1 MSRRLTAG
9 TVLEVVVVLFLVA
22 MVVGQVLGQPVLLG
36 YVTTGSMQPTLE
48 PGDGFVAV
56 PSAVAGDIEAGD
68 VVTFRAEAIQGGGLT
83 THRVVRETERGFVTR
98 GDNNPFTDQ
107 DGGEP
112 PVRRADI
119 VAVAWQPG
127 GSVLA
132 IPDLGTVVSAIQD
145 TLETVQRWLA
155 GLAGTR
161 SLLGTQGLA
170 YLVLGLSLA
179 AYVADLL
186 LTDDRRERTRDP
198 SRESGMDTRLVMLAF
213 AGALVIAATATMVA
227 PSGPQEFAVVS
238 AEADDPGLGVIE
250 SGTNEST
257 RYLLGNG
264 GLVPVVTYFESGA
277 GGAEVAPRSVVV
289 PGRSTANATLTL
301 SAPPET
307 GYYRLYVVE
316 HRYLYVLPEPTI
328 RSLYEV
334 HPWLP
339 IVAIDAVVG
348 LPFYVIGVAL
358 GGRGRLRSRSP
369 ERPSGFARAWSRLL
383 GPDD

>member
-1 MSRRLTAG
+1 MDRRLSAG
-9 TVLEVVVVLFLVA
+9 TVLEAVVVLFLVA

-56 PSAVAGDIEAGD
+56 PAALAGDIETGD
-68 VVTFRAEAIQGGGLT
+68 VVTFRAEQIQGGGLT

-112 PVRRADI
+112 PVRRTDI

-127 GSVLA
+127 GTVLA
-132 IPDLGTVVSAIQD
+132 VPGVGTAVSVVQG
-145 TLETVQRWLA
+145 TLDTVQRWLA
-155 GLAGTR
+155 GLTGTR

-179 AYVADLL
+179 AYVADLWL
-186 LTDDRRERTRDP
+186 SDRRKDRSRDT
-198 SRESGMDTRLVMLAF
+198 SRESGIDTRLVMVAF
-213 AGALVIAATATMVA
+213 AGALVLAATATMVA
-227 PSGPQEFAVVS
+227 PSGPQEFEVVS
-238 AEADDPGLGVIE
+238 AERDSPGLGVVE
-250 SGTNEST
+250 TGTNESSE
-257 RYLLGNG
+257 YVLGNG
-264 GLVPVVTYFESGA
+264 GLVPVVTYFESGD
-277 GGAEVAPRSVVV
+277 GAAVRPGSVVI
-289 PGRSTANATLTL
+289 PGRSTVNATLTL

-307 GYYRLYVVE
+307 GYYRLSVVE

-328 RSLYEV
+328 RALYEV

-339 IVAIDAVVG
+339 IVVIDAILG
-348 LPFYVIGVAL
+348 IPFYAVGIAL
-358 GGRGRLRSRSP
+358 GGRGRVRSNAP
-369 ERPSGFARAWSRLL
+369 ERPSRLGRVWSRLS
-383 GPDD
+383 GPGD